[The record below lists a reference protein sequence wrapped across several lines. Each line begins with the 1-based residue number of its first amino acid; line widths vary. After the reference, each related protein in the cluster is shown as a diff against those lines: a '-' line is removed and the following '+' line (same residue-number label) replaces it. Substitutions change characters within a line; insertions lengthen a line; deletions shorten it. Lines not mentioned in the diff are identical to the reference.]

1 MPRYAGAEF
10 QADTGVSRET
20 LDRLEAYVAL
30 LTRWQRRINLIG
42 GGSLEDVWRRHLL
55 DSAQLYDLAPS
66 AGPWLDLGS
75 GAGLPGLV
83 AALLGAPDAHLVE
96 ANARKCAFLNE
107 ALRVTGTADTVH
119 NARIEA
125 LAPWTCA
132 VVSARAVAPLER
144 LLALSAP
151 FFGPKTVGLF
161 PKGQNVE
168 EELTRATKSWRMEV
182 DRIPSRSD
190 PAGTIL
196 RITEVRR
203 VRSS

>member
-1 MPRYAGAEF
+1 MPRYGGAEF

-20 LDRLEAYVAL
+20 LDRLEAYVTVL
-30 LTRWQRRINLIG
+30 SRWQRRINLIG
-42 GGSLEDVWRRHLL
+42 GGLEDVWRRHLL
-55 DSAQLYDLAPS
+55 DSAQLYELAPS
-66 AGPWLDLGS
+66 PGSWLDLGS

-83 AALLGAPDAHLVE
+83 VALLGAPDAHLVE

-107 ALRVTGTADTVH
+107 ALRVTGTAATVH
-119 NARIEA
+119 NTRIEA

-132 VVSARAVAPLER
+132 VISARALAPLEQ

-151 FFGPKTVGLF
+151 FFGPNTGGLF
-161 PKGQNVE
+161 LKGQNVE

-196 RITEVRR
+196 RVTEVRR
-203 VRSS
+203 V